1 MPLEFILA
9 QMLRQQFLIILVVF
23 YQRQFF
29 EDIPKIG
36 IGLQAVGFGGFNQAE
51 KCRTGMGAVRMAGKQ
66 PVFPPQNK
74 RPDRVFHIIIVRLQA
89 AVFDIDD
96 QFFPVFERIL
106 DGFSQPE
113 KASL

>member
-1 MPLEFILA
+1 
-9 QMLRQQFLIILVVF
+9 
-23 YQRQFF
+23 
-29 EDIPKIG
+29 
-36 IGLQAVGFGGFNQAE
+36 
-51 KCRTGMGAVRMAGKQ
+51 MAGKQ